1 MIYKYRLISF
11 SGATMDNNHIVPV
24 ESNQVS
30 WRDGLTTRSWF
41 SIITTCH
48 ESNRQSLSC
57 FQVCA
62 VFVVYVQEG
71 VIRGYVSGVCLWSRL
86 SRLQTVFGRT
96 GKRRRRAFREANI
109 LAFRHRTERNERNE
123 RNETKEGSSEFI
135 MLNL

>member
-1 MIYKYRLISF
+1 M
-11 SGATMDNNHIVPV
+11 
-24 ESNQVS
+24 
-30 WRDGLTTRSWF
+30 
-41 SIITTCH
+41 
-48 ESNRQSLSC
+48 
-57 FQVCA
+57 
-62 VFVVYVQEG
+62 FVVYVQEG